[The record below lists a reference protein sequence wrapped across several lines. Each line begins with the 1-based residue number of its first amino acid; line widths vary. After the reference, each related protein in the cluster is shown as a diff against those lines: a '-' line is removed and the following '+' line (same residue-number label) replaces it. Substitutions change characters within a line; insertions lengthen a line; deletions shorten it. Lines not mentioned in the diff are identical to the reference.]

1 MAGSTPINILQ
12 TVQTYQKAELAWL
25 LNEFVAINKTNKK
38 FRNFNE
44 LVANLGDTVTFDT
57 TPRYISYAG
66 LVITEQPSV
75 QRVQSLVCSQAA
87 NVAAAYTDQ
96 QFIFNVREYMER
108 FGMSAMKE
116 LGSIIETDI
125 LKNFT
130 SSVVINDPQNANF
143 GSPQINSGPFR
154 FYGNGSLPI
163 NSYTQLA
170 QAVAN
175 FEDFGAAKHD
185 MMAILPVANIPAI
198 IGSGLNQFAINRN
211 NDDAMSWELGR
222 FANTEWNTSNLLPLH
237 ISGTI
242 GNTAAPNNV
251 MTIVSTNDPTGQ
263 NVTAI
268 TFTEPTGGTDANAV
282 KAGDLFQFNDGVS
295 GQPNMRF
302 LTFIGH
308 QPTQQPV
315 QFRAIANAGT
325 VAGTITVLVQT
336 INGVGLVS
344 AQNQNQNI
352 NNVIAAG
359 MTVTP
364 LPSHR
369 AGILMSGDQYYL
381 AMPSLPDESPFT
393 TVNMRDPDSGAAI
406 RHYFGSQ
413 FGLNNRAYVRDS
425 IWGSTLVSENSMRL
439 IFPM

>member
-57 TPRYISYAG
+57 TPRYISYTG
-66 LVITEQPSV
+66 LIITEQPSV
-75 QRVQSLVCSQAA
+75 QRVQSLECSQAA

-108 FGMSAMKE
+108 FGMAAMKE
-116 LGSIIETDI
+116 LGSLIETDI

-130 SSVVINDPQNANF
+130 SSVVVNDPQAIDS
-143 GSPQINSGPFR
+143 GTTQVNSGPFR
-154 FYGNGSLPI
+154 FYGNGNLPI

-211 NDDAMSWELGR
+211 NDDAYSWELGR

-242 GNTAAPNNV
+242 GNESAPNNV
-251 MTIVSTNDPTGQ
+251 MTVVSVNDPTGT
-263 NVTAI
+263 NITSI
-268 TFTEPTGGTDANAV
+268 TFTEPTGGTDPNAI
-282 KAGDLFQFNDGVS
+282 KSGDLFQFNDGVAN
-295 GQPNMRF
+295 QPNMRF

-308 QPTQQPV
+308 QACQQPV
-315 QFRAIANAGT
+315 QFRAIANAAT
-325 VAGTITVLVQT
+325 VAGTVTVQIQT
-336 INGVGLVS
+336 INGIGLVS

-352 NNVIAAG
+352 NNAIAAG

-369 AGILMSGDQYYL
+369 AGCLMSGNQYYL
-381 AMPSLPDESPFT
+381 AMPTLPDESPFT
-393 TVNMRDPDSGAAI
+393 TINMRDPDSGAAI

-413 FGLNNRAYVRDS
+413 FGLNNRAYVRDA
-425 IWGSTLVSENSMRL
+425 IWGSTLVSENSLRL
-439 IFPM
+439 VFPM